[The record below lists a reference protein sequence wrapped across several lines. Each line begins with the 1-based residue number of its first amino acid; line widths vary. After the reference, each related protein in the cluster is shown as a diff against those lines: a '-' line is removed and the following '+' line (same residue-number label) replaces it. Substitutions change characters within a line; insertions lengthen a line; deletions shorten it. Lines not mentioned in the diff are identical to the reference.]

1 MPLSMFHNRIV
12 CGAAITQFANG
23 WLTYVQMFYIP
34 QFYQLAYGY
43 SPIKAGALLLPLLC
57 IQSLSST
64 LSGLIVSRTG
74 RYREILLSGWI
85 LWSVG
90 LGLFSTLTPTS
101 GLGKQIGFSL
111 ITGFGVGQTLQV
123 ALVALQGAV
132 PRKDMAVVTAMRN
145 FARNLGAALGI
156 AIASTIVNT
165 LTIHDLTPQ
174 GWSTAQVRSALENP
188 SALFSPS
195 SPTSLTS
202 EQLSE
207 LRLAYSNGFRV
218 VFLVLASIAAV
229 SFLVTVAL
237 MRQRTL
243 TREDDAALK
252 EEGKRTVRLDKETR
266 RAKKE
271 AAVAAAAGER
281 VAGGE
286 QKQMRGE
293 GSPHTPQEGRAQTL
307 DVQEGRGNEESG
319 IPASGVTMV
328 NVTR

>member
-1 MPLSMFHNRIV
+1 MFHNRIV
-12 CGAAITQFANG
+12 CGAALTQFTNG

-57 IQSLSST
+57 VQSLSST

-90 LGLFSTLTPTS
+90 LGLFSTLTPSS

-165 LTIHDLTPQ
+165 LTVHELTPQ
-174 GWSTAQVRSALENP
+174 GWSTAQVRSALDNP

-195 SPTSLTS
+195 SSSSTSSASLS
-202 EQLSE
+202 AEQLNE
-207 LRLAYSNGFRV
+207 LRQAYSEGFRV
-218 VFLVLASIAAV
+218 VFLVLAGLAAA
-229 SFLVTVAL
+229 SFFVTVAL

-252 EEGKRTVRLDKETR
+252 EEGKRTVRLDRESK
-266 RAKKE
+266 RARKE
-271 AAVAAAAGER
+271 AAAVG
-281 VAGGE
+281 
-286 QKQMRGE
+286 
-293 GSPHTPQEGRAQTL
+293 
-307 DVQEGRGNEESG
+307 GRGRGGGGGGAKEERGAVAVSAAVPVSQHAVPQ
-319 IPASGVTMV
+319 PAENAEGGH
-328 NVTR
+328 